1 MTTMSRV
8 IVLDDENF
16 KTEILDSDK
25 PALVDFWAPW
35 CGPCK
40 SISPFVEAL
49 AGSYRGKIKVGKL
62 NIDDCEDLALKY
74 DIKSIPTLAIFSGGK
89 IVTQIV
95 GAVDKRKIETL
106 VRDSLA

>member
-1 MTTMSRV
+1 MTSRV
-8 IVLDDENF
+8 IVLDDDNF

-35 CGPCK
+35 CGPCN
-40 SISPFVEAL
+40 SISSFVSAISN
-49 AGSYRGKIKVGKL
+49 AYYGKIKVGKL

-89 IVTQIV
+89 IITQIV
-95 GAVDKRKIETL
+95 GAANKRKIEEL
-106 VRDSLA
+106 VRSSL